1 MDEETADPSDE
12 EMLQMLAE
20 YNRHKEYQQ
29 MLDEGYCEHGIHP
42 DSGRTCVECVINARN
57 D

>member
-1 MDEETADPSDE
+1 
-12 EMLQMLAE
+12 
-20 YNRHKEYQQ
+20 